1 MLDKDKAMDKTD
13 FMNIMRLADADVK
26 VVDPEAIG
34 IALMVVH
41 RCSRS
46 GDIQVQIGSNIPE
59 EALLEAV
66 LDDLRH
72 KRKTRHG

>member
-1 MLDKDKAMDKTD
+1 MPDKDKAMDKTD
-13 FMNIMRLADADVK
+13 FMNIMQLAHADVK
-26 VVDPEAIG
+26 VVDPDAIG

-41 RCSRS
+41 RTAS
-46 GDIQVQIGSNIPE
+46 GDIQLQIGSNIPE